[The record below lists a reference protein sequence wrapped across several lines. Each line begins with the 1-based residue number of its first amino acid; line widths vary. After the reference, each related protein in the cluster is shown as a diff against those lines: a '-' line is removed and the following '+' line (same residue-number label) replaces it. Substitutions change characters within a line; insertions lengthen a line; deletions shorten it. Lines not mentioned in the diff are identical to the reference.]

1 MYYKNLGRTGLKVS
15 AVALG
20 CGNFGGIG
28 SAPAFFGKGETE
40 EEAHALLDAALEM
53 GINWLD
59 TANAYGGGGGE
70 RYIWS
75 LLKQKGPRVC
85 DPPVICSKG
94 FKPHGAGPQEPGPS
108 R

>member
-70 RYIWS
+70 SYIGSW
-75 LLKQKGPRVC
+75 LKQKGPHVLDQMGVSSKRVN
-85 DPPVICSKG
+85 PIC
-94 FKPHGAGPQEPGPS
+94 AGPTN